1 MEGKTIKTKTGCEKE
16 ARNKTMTEEE
26 CEAGQVLVFFLNF

>member
-26 CEAGQVLVFFLNF
+26 CEAGQVLGFF